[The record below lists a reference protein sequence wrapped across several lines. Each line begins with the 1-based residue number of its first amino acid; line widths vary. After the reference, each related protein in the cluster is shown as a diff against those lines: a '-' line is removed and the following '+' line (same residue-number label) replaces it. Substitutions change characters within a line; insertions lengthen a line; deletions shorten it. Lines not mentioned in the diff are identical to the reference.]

1 MPAWERE
8 LLEVILLEPEGV
20 AAAADVVSIDDI
32 ESAQAKDIFTRCCE
46 LSQAGI
52 TPDFDRL
59 MLEFDDPATKSLLVD
74 LDEEGRAKSAAE
86 PASRLRDL
94 LETLKRR
101 QQQQIVDRQT
111 NVLRERR
118 LEADDELAV
127 LEQLIEHE
135 RTRQGISSPME
146 G

>member
-1 MPAWERE
+1 MDEAARAPKQMAAWERE
-8 LLEVILLEPEGV
+8 LIEVVLLEPEGV
-20 AAAADVVSIDDI
+20 ATAAEVVSIDEI
-32 ESAQAKDIFTRCCE
+32 ESGQARNIFTRCCE

-74 LDEEGRAKSAAE
+74 LDEEGQSKSAND

-94 LETLKRR
+94 LDALKRRR
-101 QQQQIVDRQT
+101 QQQVADRQT

-118 LEADDELAV
+118 
-127 LEQLIEHE
+127 
-135 RTRQGISSPME
+135 
-146 G
+146 